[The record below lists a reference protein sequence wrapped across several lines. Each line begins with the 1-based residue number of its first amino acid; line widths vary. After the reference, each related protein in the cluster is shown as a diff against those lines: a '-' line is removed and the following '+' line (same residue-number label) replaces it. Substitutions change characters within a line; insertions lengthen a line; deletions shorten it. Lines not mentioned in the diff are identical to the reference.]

1 MTNLKDLLYS
11 IGYTKLKDYG
21 RQYSTKPLY
30 RDSDNETALT
40 INKDTGEWFDFVER
54 IGGPIET
61 LVEKTLGRPLTP
73 DLKDKLGSEEFL
85 PLRRTEIEL
94 EHQKTFDKSL
104 LVNLHDD
111 HSYWDGRGIG
121 KEVVSRFG
129 GGVAVN
135 GRMRNRYVFPI
146 FNERGDVVGFS
157 GRYLYLS
164 EFVAKWKHLG
174 QKTGWVYPLFSKTE
188 IVKTRTVILVESIGD
203 MLALYDAGIYN
214 VLVTFGV
221 YLGPAIIKFLLQMD
235 VDRIVIALND
245 DREKKSVGNKAAAK
259 MRQLLLNYFDE
270 RQVSINLP
278 LKKDFGVMKRD
289 EILLW
294 KTQSQI

>member
-1 MTNLKDLLYS
+1 
-11 IGYTKLKDYG
+11 
-21 RQYSTKPLY
+21 
-30 RDSDNETALT
+30 
-40 INKDTGEWFDFVER
+40 
-54 IGGPIET
+54 
-61 LVEKTLGRPLTP
+61 
-73 DLKDKLGSEEFL
+73 
-85 PLRRTEIEL
+85 
-94 EHQKTFDKSL
+94 
-104 LVNLHDD
+104 
-111 HSYWDGRGIG
+111 
-121 KEVVSRFG
+121 
-129 GGVAVN
+129 
-135 GRMRNRYVFPI
+135 
-146 FNERGDVVGFS
+146 
-157 GRYLYLS
+157 
-164 EFVAKWKHLG
+164 
-174 QKTGWVYPLFSKTE
+174 
-188 IVKTRTVILVESIGD
+188 LVESIGD